1 MAFEKPSEYL
11 KLPFYQQLKY
21 FSYLKGFL
29 KPFKGKGDWEDL
41 VQQASETRSALATA
55 VREVDKLLRH
65 PPWSL
70 LNTMLRVQASTRY
83 GTTFLRWSTRDFG
96 AMGIDVWER
105 LMLDPKTP
113 ESLVEELYEMEQMRI
128 AINMQSS
135 AANVLLRMAR
145 ECVEKSTYA
154 EQVLGRRLAGERLPV
169 DTPPLQTLPVSER
182 YRRKHFKNRLYE
194 K

>member
-1 MAFEKPSEYL
+1 MAFDKPSDYL
-11 KLPFYQQLKY
+11 KLPFYQQLKC

-55 VREVDKLLRH
+55 MREINERLKQ

-70 LNTMLRVQASTRY
+70 FNTMLRVQASTKY
-83 GTTFLRWSTRDFG
+83 GTTSLRWSTRDFG

-113 ESLVEELYEMEQMRI
+113 ESLVEELYAMEQMRI
-128 AINMQSS
+128 AINMQSA
-135 AANVLLRMAR
+135 AANTLLRMAR
-145 ECVEKSTYA
+145 GCVEKSTYA
-154 EQVLGRRLAGERLPV
+154 EQVLSRRLAGERLPV

-182 YRRKHFKNRLYE
+182 YRRKHVKNRLY
-194 K
+194 